1 MKSFIVFLVVCF
13 AATGAFARTT
23 SETRARARRLA
34 KGDASET
41 TTKGSAHER
50 AKTTTA
56 RARKAKQRRH
66 SRTHPK
72 LKSKRARRHH
82 ARTPGHKH
90 VVAKLKTPGAKA
102 PGDRIT
108 PEKAPEIPAEELPSA
123 AALPTP

>member
-1 MKSFIVFLVVCF
+1 MKSFVVFLVVCF

-34 KGDASET
+34 KEDASET
-41 TTKGSAHER
+41 TTKGSAHQR
-50 AKTTTA
+50 AKTTAA
-56 RARKAKQRRH
+56 RVRKAKQRRH

-72 LKSKRARRHH
+72 SKHARRHH
-82 ARTPGHKH
+82 VRSARHRHT
-90 VVAKLKTPGAKA
+90 VAKSKTTGAKA